1 MYIDIHT
8 HGQQPP
14 AGKQVRIVNLPFPPP
29 SPEPPDYYSTGIHPW
44 DAQAGCD
51 SRLRQIEECLSSSPR
66 IIAIGETGLDALKGP
81 EKNIQ
86 QQCFVRHIAL
96 SEKYHKPLIIHC
108 VKAFPE
114 LTALRKK
121 HKPRLSW
128 ILHGFASRQSIALQ
142 LAEAGFF
149 LSFGP
154 ALLYRPALQDIL
166 QHLPPHRLFFETD
179 AHPSCTIEEIYH
191 TAAEILHLSQEQL
204 QQQVEENFRQAF
216 GITPL
221 ITTL

>member
-128 ILHGFASRQSIALQ
+128 ILLCQPAVHRSSTGRS
-142 LAEAGFF
+142 GFF
-149 LSFGP
+149 SFLRTCLALP
-154 ALLYRPALQDIL
+154 ACSTGYSATSSSPPAIL
-166 QHLPPHRLFFETD
+166 
-179 AHPSCTIEEIYH
+179 
-191 TAAEILHLSQEQL
+191 
-204 QQQVEENFRQAF
+204 
-216 GITPL
+216 
-221 ITTL
+221 